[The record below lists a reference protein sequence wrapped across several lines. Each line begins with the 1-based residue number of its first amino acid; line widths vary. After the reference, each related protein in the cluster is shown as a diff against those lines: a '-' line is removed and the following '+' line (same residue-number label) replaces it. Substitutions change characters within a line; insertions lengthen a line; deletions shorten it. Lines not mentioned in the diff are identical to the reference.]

1 MGREGSL
8 RELVGNRRLLHTYAL
23 GFEGHQ
29 LAIHFYVHIN
39 TYSSSSTSILTSCY
53 LSIILDFFEQRYW
66 QSRLKDLVEQWSGVE
81 LELTDIYGMRRYEDG
96 ARLLAHVDREE
107 THATSLIINV
117 AQGEIRTPWKV

>member
-1 MGREGSL
+1 M
-8 RELVGNRRLLHTYAL
+8 
-23 GFEGHQ
+23 F
-29 LAIHFYVHIN
+29 I
-39 TYSSSSTSILTSCY
+39 SILIALHLPLYSPCY
-53 LSIILDFFEQRYW
+53 LSIILHLFEQRYW

>member
-1 MGREGSL
+1 MFISIPIAL
-8 RELVGNRRLLHTYAL
+8 HLPLHSPCYLSIYFTLLSFNH
-23 GFEGHQ
+23 
-29 LAIHFYVHIN
+29 
-39 TYSSSSTSILTSCY
+39 SSPCY
-53 LSIILDFFEQRYW
+53 LSIILDIFEQRYW